1 MNGCVAEHIS
11 VDNLKVPP
19 MSIVAQSIRG
29 LSVLGCSRAQLR
41 ELLLVPSCHMYI
53 PEARTRSCDSGT
65 RSGDNGTRSDDNG
78 SRSDDN
84 GSRSD
89 DNGSRSGNN
98 GTRSDHNDKAGLAR
112 FSHPGKYL
120 AVNTGKYRPEKNLK

>member
-53 PEARTRSCDSGT
+53 PEAH
-65 RSGDNGTRSDDNG
+65 TRSDDNG
-78 SRSDDN
+78 SRSGD
-84 GSRSD
+84 
-89 DNGSRSGNN
+89 N